1 MNFPNFPELR
11 NLSRQRCRSCLW
23 NCWGG
28 LVPHNIQSPVD
39 WCHKELHLRCCGKR
53 EVCLCHYPYYYHYF
67 SNWTSFKIH
76 LIWAHLKFHY
86 KLLFHFTSATI
97 PESKFSSST
106 VSSYLI
112 PLWQCMDAQKDI
124 YAISIRQSF
133 LPPLNYSNSNS
144 LLSVLIAQL
153 RENNLK

>member
-86 KLLFHFTSATI
+86 KLFR
-97 PESKFSSST
+97 FSDHSRVQIFLLDFFF
-106 VSSYLI
+106 VSNSIMTLY
-112 PLWQCMDAQKDI
+112 DAQKDI
-124 YAISIRQSF
+124 YAISSSSIIF
-133 LPPLNYSNSNS
+133 AA
-144 LLSVLIAQL
+144 I
-153 RENNLK
+153 